1 MTSEEF
7 LAEVST
13 HTSGSTAHKK
23 QALDDLRDLLNA
35 GISTEELGDP
45 REYAAMVS
53 SETELP
59 DRYSRVWDPTN
70 PKLFVP
76 RVIGFGWDLNLGAL
90 AVKLG
95 WLRPDDIDSDVIG
108 AAPEWAMRLSAGLPL
123 MGAALAMSASAVA
136 ASRSDG
142 MLPSGWDIGFRPN
155 RYTGTAPALAPGIA
169 LSAGAA
175 LWAGMS
181 TSRDDQISRS
191 VFATSLSFVGA
202 GIAFMAARST
212 WRGGAPQP
220 VAGVLSVLVA
230 PPALSLVAGLVP
242 VRAGLMRVWKEAG
255 LHVQR

>member
-7 LAEVST
+7 LAEVSAQI
-13 HTSGSTAHKK
+13 HGSTAHKK

-35 GISTEELGDP
+35 GISPEELGDP

-53 SETELP
+53 SETEQP
-59 DRYSRVWDPTN
+59 SRYGRVWDPTN

-108 AAPEWAMRLSAGLPL
+108 AAPEWAMRLSAGLPV
-123 MGAALAMSASAVA
+123 MGAAIALSASAVA

-142 MLPSGWDIGFRPN
+142 MLPSGWDSAFRPN
-155 RYTGTAPALAPGIA
+155 KYSGTVAALAPGII

-181 TSRDDQISRS
+181 SGRDDQIFRS
-191 VFATSLSFVGA
+191 VFATSLSFMGA
-202 GIAFMAARST
+202 GVAFMAARST
-212 WRGGAPQP
+212 WRGRDSQP

-230 PPALSLVAGLVP
+230 PPALSLAAGLVP
-242 VRAGLMRVWKEAG
+242 VRAGLTRIWKEAG
-255 LHVQR
+255 LHVQH